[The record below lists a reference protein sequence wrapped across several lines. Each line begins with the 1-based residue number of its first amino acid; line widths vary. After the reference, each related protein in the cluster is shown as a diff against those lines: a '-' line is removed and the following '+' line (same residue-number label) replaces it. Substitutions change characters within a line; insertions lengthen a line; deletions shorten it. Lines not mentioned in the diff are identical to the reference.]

1 MAFIFIS
8 DWVGGDAES
17 EDENVI
23 LHMLYLPSLVART
36 LFVESAPD
44 RLVIHISWVVDIIIV
59 IISSI
64 SIDFKSRHFKIKMT
78 T

>member
-1 MAFIFIS
+1 M
-8 DWVGGDAES
+8 
-17 EDENVI
+17 
-23 LHMLYLPSLVART
+23 LHLPALVART

-44 RLVIHISWVVDIIIV
+44 RLVFHISWVVDIINV

-64 SIDFKSRHFKIKMT
+64 SIDFNSRHSKIKLT

>member
-1 MAFIFIS
+1 
-8 DWVGGDAES
+8 
-17 EDENVI
+17 
-23 LHMLYLPSLVART
+23 MLYLPALVART

-44 RLVIHISWVVDIIIV
+44 RLVIHISWVVDVIV

-64 SIDFKSRHFKIKMT
+64 SIDFNSRHSKIIVT

>member
-1 MAFIFIS
+1 MLYMLY
-8 DWVGGDAES
+8 
-17 EDENVI
+17 I
-23 LHMLYLPSLVART
+23 LNMLYLPALVART